1 VTAIEAALAVSAI
14 AALLLP
20 GAAGGKSPRG
30 GGSGAAAVRS
40 QAALA
45 NDCFAL
51 ASAASGKFGAIA
63 DDLSYEASRTDQSGA
78 TPLYLKPTGIGTYM
92 LGDPTGGLMAV
103 SAAGQVTRATAPG
116 PPAEWAISKRGA
128 SSFSIA
134 STADGRKLAPDPS
147 SGRLGLLNRGSAG
160 KSGRFE
166 FFPGG
171 GCTPFPEAQVG
182 AQGTPFRGTNRDG
195 TVSGF
200 VDDHLHITADLR
212 AGGKVI
218 YGESFD
224 PFGISEAL
232 GHDEDVHG
240 PNGSLDITGNLLRT
254 GQPDGTHDTHGW
266 PTFTGW
272 PTFDTFTHQQTYY
285 VWLQR
290 AWEAGER
297 LIVAQ
302 VVDDQSICEV
312 EPQKA
317 FPCDET
323 QSIVRQIQ
331 RLRALQDYVDA
342 QNGGPGRGWF
352 RIVTNP
358 KQARRVIEQGKLA
371 VVIGVESSNPLGC
384 SEFQGV
390 PQCDRDDIDRG
401 LAQFHR
407 LGVRSMFITHWTDN
421 AFGGAALEGGGKGE
435 LIGLLQIVQTGQP
448 FSTEPCPGPDE
459 GDGQCNTKGLTDL
472 GRYVVQQMMAK
483 HMIIEADHLS
493 QKSRGSVLE
502 IAERNHYP
510 LISSHTGTGGEWT
523 PDQLRRL
530 YALGG
535 LASVTLRTAPQLV
548 SRILQL
554 RDYRSLQHDFGVSL
568 GTDTGGFASQPAP
581 RPDAQANP
589 LRYPFTSYLCHVR
602 FDRQRTGQ
610 RSFDLNID
618 GVAHYG
624 LIADLLADV
633 QQQPGGEQA
642 LRTLFGSAEA
652 YLQMWGRAY

>member
-1 VTAIEAALAVSAI
+1 VTAIQGVLALSAV
-14 AALLLP
+14 AALLMP
-20 GAAGGKSPRG
+20 GAAGGKSAQ
-30 GGSGAAAVRS
+30 GSGSQAVRS

-51 ASAASGKFGAIA
+51 ASAASGKFVAIA
-63 DDLSYEASRTDQSGA
+63 DDLSYEASRPDQSGA
-78 TPLYLKPTGIGTYM
+78 TPLYLKPTGLGTYM
-92 LGDPTGGLMAV
+92 LSDPTGGLMAV
-103 SAAGQVTRATAPG
+103 GAAGRVTRATTPG
-116 PPAEWAISKRGA
+116 PPAEWAISKRGN
-128 SSFSIA
+128 SFSIA
-134 STADGRKLAPDPS
+134 STADGRTLAPDPAD
-147 SGRLGLLNRGSAG
+147 GRLVLFDRGPG
-160 KSGRFE
+160 GQRERFE
-166 FFPGG
+166 LFPDR

-182 AQGTPFRGTNRDG
+182 AQGSPFRGTNPDG

-212 AGGKVI
+212 GGGLVI
-218 YGESFD
+218 YGKSFD
-224 PFGISEAL
+224 RFGIGEAL

-254 GQPDGTHDTHGW
+254 GQAAGTHDTHGW

-302 VVDDQSICEV
+302 VVDDQSLCEI
-312 EPQKA
+312 EPRKA
-317 FPCDET
+317 YPCDET
-323 QSIVRQIQ
+323 QSIVRQID

-371 VVIGVESSNPLGC
+371 VVLGVESSDPLGC
-384 SEFQGV
+384 SERGGV

-401 LAQFHR
+401 LARFHR

-435 LIGLLQIVQTGQP
+435 LIGLLQVLQTGQP

-459 GDGQCNTKGLTDL
+459 GDGRCNKKGLTDL
-472 GRYVVQQMMAK
+472 GRYVVQQMIAK

-493 QKSRGSVLE
+493 QRSRAAVLE

-523 PDQLRRL
+523 ADQLRRL

-548 SRILQL
+548 NRILQV
-554 RDYRSLQHDFGVSL
+554 RDYRSPQHRFGISL
-568 GTDTGGFASQPAP
+568 GTDTGGFAAQPAP

-589 LRYPFTSYLCHVR
+589 LSYPFTSYLCHVR
-602 FDRQRTGQ
+602 FQRQRTGQ
-610 RSFDLNID
+610 RSFDLNTD

-642 LRTLFGSAEA
+642 LSTLFGSAEA
-652 YLQMWGRAY
+652 YLEMWARAY